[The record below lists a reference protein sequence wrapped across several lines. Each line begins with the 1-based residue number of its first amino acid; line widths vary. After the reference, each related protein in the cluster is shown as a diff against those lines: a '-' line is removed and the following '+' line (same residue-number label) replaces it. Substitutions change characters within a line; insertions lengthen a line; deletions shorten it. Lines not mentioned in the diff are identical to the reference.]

1 MALTICVLNQK
12 GGVGKTSTCHH
23 LAGAFAKL
31 KRRTLLIDMDPQS
44 NLTQGYL
51 GAEAGTSIPRETSV
65 VRLFDSS
72 GVFERKE
79 LIQPTAFEY
88 ISLVPGSVAMR
99 EHDFSRPAE
108 GGFKQLVLRNFVAH
122 VKDDFDV
129 ILFDCPPNVYLASW
143 NAMCASDHI
152 IVPLQPED
160 YGAQGIF
167 LMKEAISAVQAGPN
181 PGLKLLGY
189 LITMRNTRLG
199 LHTAFEEMLRKMYG
213 PEVFTTAVPLA
224 VAYKAA
230 ISFRAPIGFYKP
242 RSQAARIMTQLAE
255 EVLDRSAAGSGHEKA
270 KREKAGAAQRE
281 VA

>member
-31 KRRTLLIDMDPQS
+31 KRRTLLIDMDPQA
-44 NLTQGYL
+44 NLTQGYF
-51 GAEAGTSIPRETSV
+51 GAEAGTSIPREASV
-65 VRLFDSS
+65 VRLFDGS
-72 GVFERKE
+72 GLFDRKA
-79 LIQPTAFEY
+79 LIRPTAY
-88 ISLVPGSVAMR
+88 DHIALVPGSVGMR
-99 EHDFSRPAE
+99 DHDYSKPAE
-108 GGFKQLVLRNFVAH
+108 SGLKQLVLRNFVAH

-160 YGAQGIF
+160 YGAQGIY
-167 LMKEAISAVQAGPN
+167 LMKEAIASVQAGPH

-189 LITMRNTRLG
+189 LITMRNKRLG
-199 LHTAFEEMLRKMYG
+199 LHTAFENKLREMYG
-213 PEVFTTAVPLA
+213 GEVFTTAVPLA

-230 ISFRAPIGFYKP
+230 ISFRAPISFYKP
-242 RSQAARIMTQLAE
+242 RSEAARTMTRLAE
-255 EVLDRSAAGSGHEKA
+255 EVLDRSGVLNGRKPPQSQAG
-270 KREKAGAAQRE
+270 R
-281 VA
+281 